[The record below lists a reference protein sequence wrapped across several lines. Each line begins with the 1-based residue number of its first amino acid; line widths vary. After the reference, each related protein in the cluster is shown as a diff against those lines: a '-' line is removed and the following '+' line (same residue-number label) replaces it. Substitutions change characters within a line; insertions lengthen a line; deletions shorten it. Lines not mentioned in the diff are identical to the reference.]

1 MNPPLTAAE
10 ALTRYAALA
19 EAYGRMLLL
28 AADPDPEPAALTD
41 LQTEIASLALGLDVL
56 PPTPEDA
63 RRLLAAASEVV
74 RLAHAAG
81 SALSERRDAL
91 TAGQASGQRQGQAV
105 ARYQREEL
113 VGATALYVD
122 RQG

>member
-1 MNPPLTAAE
+1 MNAPLTAAE

-28 AADPDPEPAALTD
+28 AADPDPEPEAITD
-41 LQTEIASLALGLDVL
+41 LQTEIANLALGLDVL
-56 PPTPEDA
+56 PPTPADA
-63 RRLLAAASEVV
+63 RRRLAAASEVV

-81 SALSERRDAL
+81 SA
-91 TAGQASGQRQGQAV
+91 QRQGQAL
-105 ARYQREEL
+105 AQYQREDL
-113 VGATALYVD
+113 VGATSLYVD

>member
-1 MNPPLTAAE
+1 MNAPLTAAE

-19 EAYGRMLLL
+19 EAYGRMLFL
-28 AADPDPEPAALTD
+28 AADADPEPEALAA
-41 LQTEIASLALGLDVL
+41 LQTEIAQLALGLDVL

-81 SALSERRDAL
+81 TALTERRDAL
-91 TAGQASGQRQGQAV
+91 TAGQAKGQRQGQAL
-105 ARYQREEL
+105 AQYQREEL
-113 VGATALYVD
+113 LRTTARYVD